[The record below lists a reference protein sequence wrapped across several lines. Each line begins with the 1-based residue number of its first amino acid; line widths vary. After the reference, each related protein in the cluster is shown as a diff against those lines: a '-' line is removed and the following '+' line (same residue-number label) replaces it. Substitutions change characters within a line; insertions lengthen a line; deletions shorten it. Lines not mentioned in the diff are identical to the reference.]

1 MTADDIA
8 LMRLLLDRADTQA
21 QAVDVALQLA
31 QAQLHVLRQIH
42 RQIDAHLRI
51 AAMEQAAPEAV
62 DVSRG
67 N

>member
-1 MTADDIA
+1 MTPDDIA
-8 LMRLLLDRADTQA
+8 LMRLLLDRAATQA

-42 RQIDAHLRI
+42 RQIEAHLRI
-51 AAMEQAAPEAV
+51 AATEQEQPGPV
-62 DVSRG
+62 DVLMV

>member
-1 MTADDIA
+1 MTPDDIA
-8 LMRLLLDRADTQA
+8 LMRLLLDRAATQA

-42 RQIDAHLRI
+42 RQIEAHLRI
-51 AAMEQAAPEAV
+51 AAMEQDAPDLV
-62 DVSRG
+62 DISRV